1 MRAAAHTRLA
11 GLTAVL
17 VVLTLGSGACAARSA
32 SVGEV
37 KVNPG
42 RYIDRSISIE
52 GVVTESWGIPLV
64 PYKLYKVDDGT
75 GEITVVSDDDRIP
88 SKGARV
94 RVRGKLQDVAT
105 LGGRTL
111 GLHLRQEDLDYRD
124 NFRRD

>member
-1 MRAAAHTRLA
+1 MRAAQQKL
-11 GLTAVL
+11 AVL
-17 VVLTLGSGACAARSA
+17 VAALAIGAGACAARSA

-42 RYIDRSISIE
+42 RYIDKSIAVE

-75 GEITVVSDDDRIP
+75 GEITVVTDDDRVP

-111 GLHLRQEDLDYRD
+111 GLHLRQDDLDYR
-124 NFRRD
+124 N

>member
-1 MRAAAHTRLA
+1 MRAAQTRFAGALVALTVLSLA
-11 GLTAVL
+11 A
-17 VVLTLGSGACAARSA
+17 GACAARSA

-52 GVVTESWGIPLV
+52 GVVTESWGVPLV

-75 GEITVVSDDDRIP
+75 GEITVVTDDDRIP

-111 GLHLRQEDLDYRD
+111 GLHLRQEDVDYRD
-124 NFRRD
+124 NFRD